1 MSKREQI
8 ILGFVVLALLYVG
21 YSYLELGTSEKH
33 PQIKTEEELTD
44 LKNLVADVTTQVN
57 KAVLSD
63 TETFLIKRAEADWKR
78 DPFLSPGEPAELTS
92 VTELS
97 ELSDQGLDFTYS
109 GYLETADKKLAI
121 INNMEYEAG
130 EMLAEGGFIVRS
142 ISTNRVEI
150 SVIGGKDT
158 IILPLEE
165 VRVFSLDKTK

>member
-8 ILGFVVLALLYVG
+8 ILGFVLAAVLYAG
-21 YSYLELGTSEKH
+21 YNYLGTSEKH

-44 LKNLVADVTTQVN
+44 LKNLIADVTAQVN
-57 KAVLSD
+57 KAALSD

-78 DPFLSPGEPAELTS
+78 DPFLSPGEPVNFTS
-92 VTELS
+92 DSELS
-97 ELSDQGLDFTYS
+97 ELSDQGLGFTYS
-109 GYLETADKKLAI
+109 GYMETGDKKLAI
-121 INNMEYEAG
+121 INNMEYEVG

-142 ISTNRVEI
+142 ISDRRVEI
-150 SVIGGKDT
+150 GEIGGKNT

>member
-8 ILGFVVLALLYVG
+8 ILGFVVLAVLYAG
-21 YSYLELGTSEKH
+21 YNYLGTSEKR

-44 LKNLVADVTTQVN
+44 LKNLMADVTKQVN

-63 TETFLIKRAEADWKR
+63 TETFLIKRAEVNWKR
-78 DPFLSPGEPAELTS
+78 DPFLSPGVPVKFTSGSEP
-92 VTELS
+92 S

-109 GYLETADKKLAI
+109 GYLETGDKKLAI

-142 ISTNRVEI
+142 ISTDRVEI
-150 SVIGGKDT
+150 GVIGGKNT

-165 VRVFSLDKTK
+165 VRVFSLDKTR

>member
-8 ILGFVVLALLYVG
+8 ILGFVVLAVLYAG
-21 YSYLELGTSEKH
+21 YNYLGTSEKR

-44 LKNLVADVTTQVN
+44 LKNLMADVTKQVN

-63 TETFLIKRAEADWKR
+63 TETFLIKRAEVNWKR
-78 DPFLSPGEPAELTS
+78 DPFLSPGVPVKFTSGSEP
-92 VTELS
+92 S

-109 GYLETADKKLAI
+109 GYLETGDKKLAI

-150 SVIGGKDT
+150 GVIGGKNT

-165 VRVFSLDKTK
+165 VKVFSLDKDR

>member
-8 ILGFVVLALLYVG
+8 ILCFVVIAVLYAG
-21 YSYLELGTSEKH
+21 YNYLGTSEKH
-33 PQIKTEEELTD
+33 PQIKTEEEMTD
-44 LKNLVADVTTQVN
+44 LKNLMADVTTQVN

-63 TETFLIKRAEADWKR
+63 TETFLIKRAEANWKR
-78 DPFLSPGEPAELTS
+78 DPFLSPGVPVKSTS
-92 VTELS
+92 DIEIS

-109 GYLETADKKLAI
+109 GYLETGDKKLAI

-142 ISTNRVEI
+142 ISSNRVEI
-150 SVIGGKDT
+150 GVIGGKDT
-158 IILPLEE
+158 IILPLKE

>member
-8 ILGFVVLALLYVG
+8 ILGFVVLAVLYAG
-21 YSYLELGTSEKH
+21 YNYLGTSEKR

-44 LKNLVADVTTQVN
+44 LKNLMADVTKQVN

-63 TETFLIKRAEADWKR
+63 TETFLIKRAEVNWKR
-78 DPFLSPGEPAELTS
+78 DPFLSPGVPVKFTSGSEP
-92 VTELS
+92 S
-97 ELSDQGLDFTYS
+97 ELSDQGLDFSYS
-109 GYLETADKKLAI
+109 GYLETGDKKLAI

-150 SVIGGKDT
+150 GVIGGKNT

-165 VRVFSLDKTK
+165 VKVFSLDKTK

>member
-8 ILGFVVLALLYVG
+8 ILGFVVLAVLYAG
-21 YSYLELGTSEKH
+21 YNYLGTSEKR

-44 LKNLVADVTTQVN
+44 LKNLMADVTKQVN

-63 TETFLIKRAEADWKR
+63 TETFLIKRAEVNWKR
-78 DPFLSPGEPAELTS
+78 DPFLSPGVPVKFTSGSEP
-92 VTELS
+92 S

-109 GYLETADKKLAI
+109 GYLETGDKKLAI

-150 SVIGGKDT
+150 GVIGGKNT

-165 VRVFSLDKTK
+165 VKVFSLDKTK

>member
-8 ILGFVVLALLYVG
+8 ILGFVVLAVLYAG
-21 YSYLELGTSEKH
+21 YNYLGTSEKR

-44 LKNLVADVTTQVN
+44 LKNLMADVTIQVN

-63 TETFLIKRAEADWKR
+63 TETFLIKRAEVDWKR
-78 DPFLSPGEPAELTS
+78 DPFLSPGVPVKFTSGSEPS
-92 VTELS
+92 V
-97 ELSDQGLDFTYS
+97 LSDQGLDFTYS
-109 GYLETADKKLAI
+109 GYLETGDKKLAI

-150 SVIGGKDT
+150 GVIGGKNT

-165 VRVFSLDKTK
+165 VKVFSLDKTK

>member
-8 ILGFVVLALLYVG
+8 ILGFVVLAVLYAG
-21 YSYLELGTSEKH
+21 YNYLGTSEKR

-44 LKNLVADVTTQVN
+44 LKNLMADVTKQVN

-63 TETFLIKRAEADWKR
+63 TETFLIKRAEVNWKR
-78 DPFLSPGEPAELTS
+78 DPFLSPGVPVKFTSGSEPS
-92 VTELS
+92 G
-97 ELSDQGLDFTYS
+97 LSDQGLDFTYS
-109 GYLETADKKLAI
+109 GYLETGDKKLAI

-150 SVIGGKDT
+150 GVIGGKNT

-165 VRVFSLDKTK
+165 VKVFSLDKTK